1 MKRIGI
7 RFASFAA
14 VGAFVFSIL
23 EVVIMLG
30 PFAAYFYAVYGP
42 ILSFFQSSSALCWL
56 GDFFASHISEPL
68 QAFRPVMWSSRLLLW
83 TGTASFVVHAA
94 HLYWMKF
101 VRHGVASRLLYS
113 HVRHPQYLSLML
125 AGLGLALRWPRFVNL
140 LLWLLMCAAYRE
152 LGLYEER
159 RMERLHAQEYGRYRE
174 NKGMFLPLRAGVKG
188 AGWLLSLTALLLS
201 FGLRSWSVRRLAAMP
216 VPSMPAA
223 LALAPA
229 DYLPYADLD
238 LVAARITADQGAPPA
253 GSVLLLYFV
262 RDRRTLEHL
271 LDDSGAP
278 PLSVRID
285 AAYFVLA
292 ARAFYPCLAAPCPM
306 MRTSAEALSPFALRR
321 PSAIYYAPVSANRA
335 LERAQWQAEP
345 ASRRSA
351 VPVL

>member
-1 MKRIGI
+1 
-7 RFASFAA
+7 
-14 VGAFVFSIL
+14 
-23 EVVIMLG
+23 MLG

-68 QAFRPVMWSSRLLLW
+68 QTFRPVMWSSRLLLW

-159 RMERLHAQEYGRYRE
+159 RMERLHALEYGRYRE

-188 AGWLLSLTALLLS
+188 AGCFFSLTALLLA
-201 FGLRSWSVRRLAAMP
+201 FGLRSWSVGRLATMP

-223 LALAPA
+223 LAVAPA
-229 DYLPYADLD
+229 DYLPHADLD
-238 LVAARITADQGAPPA
+238 SVAGRVADDHGALPN
-253 GSVLLLYFV
+253 GTVLLLYFV

-271 LDDSGAP
+271 LDDAGAA
-278 PLSVRID
+278 PLTVPID

-292 ARAFYPCLAAPCPM
+292 ARAFHPCLSSPCAPL
-306 MRTSAEALSPFALRR
+306 RSSEEALSAFVLRR
-321 PSAIYYAPVSANRA
+321 PIALYYVPGSANRA
-335 LERAQWQAEP
+335 LERAPWQAEP
-345 ASRRSA
+345 TSRRPA
-351 VPVL
+351 IPVL